1 MSKHTEEPWYTED
14 RVGYGSI
21 SGTRINADGW
31 VVSLAVGDVP
41 ELNHKANAARIVACI
56 NALAGIDDPE
66 AFMLKV
72 RELWDD
78 NEVSGEIADVFDEH
92 LKGATK

>member
-1 MSKHTEEPWYTED
+1 MSKYTQEPWVIGD
-14 RVGYGSI
+14 YGAVEHEGKI
-21 SGTRINADGW
+21 IQLSGF
-31 VVSLAVGDVP
+31 SLSGMREAKP
-41 ELNHKANAARIVACI
+41 NAARIVACI

-66 AFMLKV
+66 AFMRKV